1 MLTGRCWGPYRCP
14 GVQTKRRPH
23 TQQILHQ
30 TLRSVS
36 SAPPETITFSLR
48 DFFWSSQP
56 PLQRSGQK
64 AQGAGGGV
72 KKKKIPLDKARPLR
86 NFQRPS
92 PFVQLPGGKVQRLG
106 PPPAHSLIWWR
117 LVLMSCGSV
126 CKISATQFVKTN
138 GA

>member
-1 MLTGRCWGPYRCP
+1 MR
-14 GVQTKRRPH
+14 
-23 TQQILHQ
+23 
-30 TLRSVS
+30 
-36 SAPPETITFSLR
+36 
-48 DFFWSSQP
+48 
-56 PLQRSGQK
+56 
-64 AQGAGGGV
+64 
-72 KKKKIPLDKARPLR
+72 KKKKIPNDKARPLR

-138 GA
+138 GT